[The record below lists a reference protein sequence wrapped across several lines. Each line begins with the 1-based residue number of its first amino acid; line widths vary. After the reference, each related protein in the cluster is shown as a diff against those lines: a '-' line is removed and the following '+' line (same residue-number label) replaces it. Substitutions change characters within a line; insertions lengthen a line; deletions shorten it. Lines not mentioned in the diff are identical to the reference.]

1 MRKMVKRV
9 LTVVVL
15 CLFVGVQHMNIVQAA
30 VNYEACPFCGTRVD
44 RYTTEKKVFMLYKEE
59 CTEHDRCDI
68 YDVLYSAFSVVR
80 CQTAGCLHSENR
92 LYDTRCSTE
101 HVPK

>member
-1 MRKMVKRV
+1 MRKTVKRV
-9 LTVVVL
+9 LAVIVL
-15 CLFVGVQHMNIVQAA
+15 SLFVGAQHMSTVQAA

-44 RYTTEKKVFMLYKEE
+44 RYITEKKVYTVFKEE

-68 YDVLYSAFSVVR
+68 YDVLYSNFSVVR
-80 CQTAGCLHSENR
+80 CQTAGCLHSENE
-92 LYDTRCSTE
+92 LYNTRASTE